1 MLSAGYLGSLAWGIL
16 LLESARAPNRWLRR
30 IVGAVGAFVMAI
42 AVLFLRNAFG
52 IAFSLAFGAAL
63 ILASRRLTPRANA
76 MLLTVL
82 GLTSAL
88 YAVLDIRS
96 DILQRPELESDAH
109 MLFELTGIP
118 TVVWGVAWS
127 AVAVLASGW
136 ALRRAYLR
144 A

>member
-1 MLSAGYLGSLAWGIL
+1 
-16 LLESARAPNRWLRR
+16 
-30 IVGAVGAFVMAI
+30 
-42 AVLFLRNAFG
+42 
-52 IAFSLAFGAAL
+52 
-63 ILASRRLTPRANA
+63 
-76 MLLTVL
+76 
-82 GLTSAL
+82 
-88 YAVLDIRS
+88 
-96 DILQRPELESDAH
+96 

>member
-1 MLSAGYLGSLAWGIL
+1 
-16 LLESARAPNRWLRR
+16 
-30 IVGAVGAFVMAI
+30 MAI